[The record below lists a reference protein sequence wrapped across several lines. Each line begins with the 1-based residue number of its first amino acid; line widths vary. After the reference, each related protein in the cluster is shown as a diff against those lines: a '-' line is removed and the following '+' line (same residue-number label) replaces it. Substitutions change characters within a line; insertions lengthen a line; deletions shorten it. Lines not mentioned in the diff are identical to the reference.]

1 MGKNAKE
8 HRRKVAARN
17 TKIKGIERQY
27 QKVMNESYQAY
38 LEQMKLELASGETQ
52 SQENFIAQ

>member
-38 LEQMKLELASGETQ
+38 LEQMKLEQASGETQ